1 MEKCLKLLAKF
12 IQNFFMLLGAW
23 LFIVLLTDSD
33 YKDARHILVS
43 ACIYSS
49 IVAAVSLINF
59 FKKE

>member
-23 LFIVLLTDSD
+23 LLIELLTNSD

-43 ACIYSS
+43 SCIFSS
-49 IVAAVSLINF
+49 IAAAASLIKF